1 MKRISSK
8 DHTTKETRFF
18 TNLIFKDGH
27 KFFTE
32 EEALNYHNSLPIL
45 WPHSRIELSFKL
57 LNELEPNS
65 YTIKYTDV
73 SNLVV
78 REGVIYPSTEVNC
91 TSYVSGN
98 INNPG
103 SKIKEFLNLRHN
115 QDGGPAYVMYNDE
128 NEVTVSKWYFMGR
141 LHREDG
147 PAVVYKDGSCYWYY
161 NNNLHRDA
169 GPARCPASE
178 YLLSLPPASYHTW
191 YRHGEPYIP
200 SAHEIISWK
209 MNEKER
215 ATR

>member
-1 MKRISSK
+1 MKRVSSK

-57 LNELEPNS
+57 LNKSTLNS
-65 YTIKYTDV
+65 YTIKHDF
-73 SNLVV
+73 SSLVV
-78 REGVIYPSTEVNC
+78 REGVIYPSTEVNHS
-91 TSYVSGN
+91 TYDSGN
-98 INNPG
+98 IKNHRVE
-103 SKIKEFLNLRHN
+103 IKEFLNLRHN
-115 QDGGPAYVMYNDE
+115 QDGGPAYVIYNDE
-128 NEVTVSKWYFMGR
+128 NEVIVSKWYFMGR

-147 PAVVYKDGSCYWYY
+147 PAALYKDGSCYWYY

-178 YLLSLPPASYHTW
+178 YLLSLTPASYHTW

-200 SAHEIISWK
+200 SAHELMTWK
-209 MNEKER
+209 MNEKL
-215 ATR
+215 TCH